1 MDEESNPL
9 YLSKEGET
17 TSRGN
22 KENVKNE
29 REGEREGTPNY
40 QKVSKRRTIATM
52 EPIWPI
58 YHFKDKQ
65 PSNFINKKGNYY
77 VTLSGGKAL

>member
-1 MDEESNPL
+1 MDEESNLL

-29 REGEREGTPNY
+29 RQGTPNY

-65 PSNFINKKGNYY
+65 PSNSSTKKG
-77 VTLSGGKAL
+77 TIMSP

>member
-22 KENVKNE
+22 KGNVKNA
-29 REGEREGTPNY
+29 REGTPNY

-65 PSNFINKKGNYY
+65 PPNSSTKRGTIMPP
-77 VTLSGGKAL
+77 